1 MSATSEE
8 VLITIIA
15 AISLFI
21 LFSGVVIRF
30 LFLYQKKKFIHEEQL
45 IEMEKKYREETLR
58 SQLEVQEQTRIYIGR
73 ELHDNI
79 GTLSSL
85 IKINLNLAD
94 TTDSEEKKK
103 EWMAESKEMVKTL
116 ITEVKQLSLD
126 LNTDRLADGSLVSIL
141 QQDIRR
147 LAKMNLFLIAFSVD
161 GEEWSLP
168 SDKKIILYRVCQ
180 ELLHNIIKHARPA
193 NVTVDIKYTKEK
205 VELDITDDGVGFD
218 ILTVSADRKEGPGSG
233 LINMRNRIEL
243 IGGKI
248 RIDSSPGNGAKCYIQ
263 VPFVQN

>member
-30 LFLYQKKKFIHEEQL
+30 LFLYQKKRFLHEEQL

-85 IKINLNLAD
+85 ININLNLAD

-116 ITEVKQLSLD
+116 ITEV
-126 LNTDRLADGSLVSIL
+126 
-141 QQDIRR
+141 
-147 LAKMNLFLIAFSVD
+147 
-161 GEEWSLP
+161 
-168 SDKKIILYRVCQ
+168 
-180 ELLHNIIKHARPA
+180 
-193 NVTVDIKYTKEK
+193 
-205 VELDITDDGVGFD
+205 
-218 ILTVSADRKEGPGSG
+218 
-233 LINMRNRIEL
+233 
-243 IGGKI
+243 
-248 RIDSSPGNGAKCYIQ
+248 
-263 VPFVQN
+263 